1 MDVFAYYDCSLSAP
15 EIQAD
20 WVPLWERSWRAR
32 GWNPR
37 LITARH
43 ARRSKFYSRLKDS
56 SSFETYL
63 PFIALHS
70 VGGGLI
76 TPLNVINFSF
86 KVPSKGLRPVAVIRY
101 KDEVFQAP
109 KPALERMFRGGGFL
123 RVDLPV
129 GFKSFSSPEE
139 ALKFDF

>member
-1 MDVFAYYDCSLSAP
+1 MDVFAYYDCSLTAP
-15 EIQAD
+15 EIQPA

-43 ARRSKFYSRLKDS
+43 ARRSRFYSGFKDS
-56 SSFETYL
+56 PAL
-63 PFIALHS
+63 IPFLALHA
-70 VGGGLI
+70 VGGGWLV
-76 TPLNVINFSF
+76 PLNVINFSF
-86 KVPSKGLRPVAVIRY
+86 PASVKKTVLAIRY
-101 KDEVFQAP
+101 PDEVFQAP
-109 KPALERMFRGGGFL
+109 KPALERMFRGRGFH
-123 RVDLPV
+123 RIDRPM